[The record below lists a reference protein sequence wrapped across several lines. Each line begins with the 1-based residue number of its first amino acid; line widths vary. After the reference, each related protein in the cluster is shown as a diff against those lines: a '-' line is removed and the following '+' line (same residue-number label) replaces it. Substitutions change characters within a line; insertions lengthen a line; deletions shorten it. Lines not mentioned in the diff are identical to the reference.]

1 MKRFLLSQGRTG
13 SLNLTRYI
21 RESNLDIRVY
31 REPFNTTAVK
41 DTNISYSL
49 QEILTNKNIF
59 VENKIGE
66 GSLPNEFKSLT
77 TDDLV
82 LNLKSKFEKIGI
94 LCRKD
99 LQAQTESVLNAK
111 YSNLWHTQYVYK
123 EVDIDL
129 FPEFKFLLE
138 NEKEKLKYI
147 STKYSIPIFYYEDLY
162 GTNQIN
168 ELKKFCKYFSIEFN
182 QFYIDKHMNIKNKYR
197 VDTTKKII

>member
-1 MKRFLLSQGRTG
+1 MKRILLSQGRTG

-21 RESNLDIRVY
+21 RESNLDIKVY
-31 REPFNTTAVK
+31 REPFNTTAAR
-41 DTNISYSL
+41 DTNITYSL
-49 QEILTNKNIF
+49 EEIINNENIF

-66 GSLPNEFKSLT
+66 GSLPSELKSLT

-111 YSNLWHTQYVYK
+111 VSNLWHTQYVYK

-138 NEKEKLKYI
+138 DESKRLKNI
-147 STKYSIPIFYYEDLY
+147 STTYSIPIFYYEDLY
-162 GTNQIN
+162 GMNQIN